1 MSEDVLIDGEPLTW
15 SPPVE
20 NIENI
25 VKIKLTQSEQK
36 ALNCTINENIFLE
49 YPWAFIKCF
58 DALNVAGMSGSSLE
72 IYKDKIKN
80 YKSSDL
86 LVGYNS
92 KELYSNNFI
101 ICLTE
106 ETKKQMIKRNCNITK
121 NIRKHVKNMLMK
133 EKKNNKIDDENNYQV
148 TEILTNRPFIEIEIN
163 QRVKNNLLANRNS
176 DECRDSFI
184 EIYPSNNETFDN
196 IAMKLITESVQ
207 TTLLSIG
214 KNTQTYLGYK
224 KNKWTQYDDLIDTN
238 IDEEIE
244 KVDDTERQIN
254 KDESS
259 STGQSEIVNEEG
271 EAVNNDVNVIDE
283 SLNIFFNKFFK
294 LTVDV
299 VNYNSQI
306 NMHTDD
312 VLNLGKYEN
321 NFTEKLVNNC
331 YDLIED
337 NCLINLELTNGRF
350 ISDIS
355 WHPNISGII
364 AISYVENSRNIM
376 IKNKRNIIPSYTSVA
391 ALLWSLS
398 DSLKPKII
406 LRDYREVQVIS
417 FCPSRTSVIIGGC
430 TNGQIVMW
438 DLNDK
443 LDNINDQMIDKIS
456 SAVASDIEKS
466 HLQSIRSIEWLP
478 SYLKIND
485 NGKLIKLVDTIS
497 MQFMSASEDGMICI
511 WDLNWQQNL
520 SQVKNN
526 LKNIVTIAMT
536 VSDNIERLDKVF
548 CPNYY
553 LHVQSSTKEL
563 FNSIILHMCFPS
575 TDMYDN
581 LSLDCD
587 ELPRRIWV
595 STITGEIYLITWQGQ
610 DYEPVN
616 FENINIICKSPI
628 IHDGPVTK
636 IIRNKFINNLILT
649 IGGHVFSIWND
660 EDLLSLLWRKCDV
673 YYTDCCWSNTPG
685 VFILSRQ
692 DGYLETWDI
701 YCKTCEPVHVQTIS
715 GKLITG
721 LYTQDTWNLKYIGVC
736 DYNGAFKIYKE
747 TKYHCN
753 NNHDRTKWLKKFIKR
768 EIERK
773 NKFIKWQFD
782 YLNNN
787 QIAIERKKKRIDN
800 EVKKK
805 HQEARDKFMKEQEE
819 ISRIKAD
826 KKMKNIKKTKDT
838 IRKLKN
844 IEFSKTI
851 LLDKKK
857 FDPVELNLLRL
868 PLVEQQNEK
877 IAKINKAKN
886 KFLNNQDIF
895 KQSIV
900 NEFSDSD
907 NFFKIY
913 DKSFQDDDSDDVD
926 NCSEKYEE
934 EYNLIKNESLKILAE
949 NSNTWIID

>member
-1 MSEDVLIDGEPLTW
+1 MSEDELIDEEPLTW

-25 VKIKLTQSEQK
+25 VEIKLTQSEQK
-36 ALNCTINENIFLE
+36 ALNCTVNKNIFLE
-49 YPWAFIKCF
+49 YPWAFINRF
-58 DALNVAGMSGSSLE
+58 DALKVAGTSGSSLE

-80 YKSSDL
+80 YKTSDL
-86 LVGYNS
+86 LIGYNS

-121 NIRKHVKNMLMK
+121 NIRKHVKNMLIK
-133 EKKNNKIDDENNYQV
+133 EKKNNKIDDKNNYQV
-148 TEILTNRPFIEIEIN
+148 TEILINRPFIEIEIN
-163 QRVKNNLLANRNS
+163 QSVKNNLLTNRNS

-184 EIYPSNNETFDN
+184 EIYPSKNEKFDN
-196 IAMKLITESVQ
+196 ITMKLITESVQ
-207 TTLLSIG
+207 TTLLSID
-214 KNTQTYLGYK
+214 KNTQTYFGYK

-238 IDEEIE
+238 IDEGIE
-244 KVDDTERQIN
+244 KPDDTERQTN

-259 STGQSEIVNEEG
+259 STTGQSEIVNEEK
-271 EAVNNDVNVIDE
+271 EVV
-283 SLNIFFNKFFK
+283 
-294 LTVDV
+294 V

-312 VLNLGKYEN
+312 ILNLGSYES
-321 NFTEKLVNNC
+321 NFTKKLDNNC

-364 AISYVENSRNIM
+364 VISYVENSRNMM
-376 IKNKRNIIPSYTSVA
+376 IKNTRNLIPNYTSVC
-391 ALLWSLS
+391 ALVWSLC

-406 LRDYREVQVIS
+406 LKDYREVQVIS
-417 FCPSRTSVIIGGC
+417 FCPSRPSVIIGGC

-438 DLNDK
+438 DLNDQ
-443 LDNINDQMIDKIS
+443 LDNINDQMINRIS
-456 SAVASDIEKS
+456 STVESDIEKS
-466 HLQSIRSIEWLP
+466 HLLSIRSIEWLP
-478 SYLKIND
+478 SYVKLDD
-485 NGKLIKLVDTIS
+485 NGKLVKLVDTIS
-497 MQFMSASEDGMICI
+497 MQFMTASEDGTICI

-536 VSDNIERLDKVF
+536 VSDNIERLDKIF

-553 LHVQSSTKEL
+553 LHVQSSTKDL
-563 FNSIILHMCFPS
+563 YNSIILHMCLPS
-575 TDMYDN
+575 TDLYDN

-595 STITGEIYLITWQGQ
+595 STVIGEIYLITWQGQ

-616 FENINIICKSPI
+616 FENINIICKSSV
-628 IHDGPVTK
+628 IHDGPITK
-636 IIRNKFINNLILT
+636 IIRNKFISNLLLT

-660 EDLLSLLWRKCDV
+660 ENLVSLLWRKCDV

-721 LYTQDTWNLKYIGVC
+721 LYTQDTWNLYSKYIGVC

-747 TKYHCN
+747 TKYYCS
-753 NNHDRTKWLKKFIKR
+753 NNHDRIEWLKKFIKR

-773 NKFIKWQFD
+773 MKFIKWQFD

-787 QIAIERKKKRIDN
+787 QIAIERKKKRIDD

-805 HQEARDKFMKEQEE
+805 HQEARDKFIKEQEE
-819 ISRIKAD
+819 ISRLKAD
-826 KKMKNIKKTKDT
+826 KKIKNIKKTKDT

-857 FDPVELNLLRL
+857 FDPVKLDLLRL

-877 IAKINKAKN
+877 I
-886 KFLNNQDIF
+886 
-895 KQSIV
+895 ST
-900 NEFSDSD
+900 D
-907 NFFKIY
+907 N
-913 DKSFQDDDSDDVD
+913 S
-926 NCSEKYEE
+926 
-934 EYNLIKNESLKILAE
+934 
-949 NSNTWIID
+949 WMID